1 MEMFHDIVEDMDMG
15 GTNATLDHEIN
26 NGMNKDIGQN
36 IRSNLILRWNYN
48 FFRSFEKLFID
59 HNSDINRRCTY
70 YLGFCPVSRVQ

>member
-48 FFRSFEKLFID
+48 FFSQLWNTIYR
-59 HNSDINRRCTY
+59 
-70 YLGFCPVSRVQ
+70 P